1 MYVIVLT
8 AVEKQ
13 ALGVRPGEEI
23 GEPRIVIG
31 GFSSMPEAEEW
42 LKGKGCYKHP
52 DEPPNVW
59 CEARRN
65 RERGIGSEQN
75 DWGRRLIIVQMR
87 NPHEVWK

>member
-8 AVEKQ
+8 AVEGGM
-13 ALGVRPGEEI
+13 LGVRSGEEV
-23 GEPRIVIG
+23 GEARLVIG
-31 GFSSMPEAEEW
+31 GFPSLPEAEDW
-42 LKGKGCYKHP
+42 LEEKGCYKHP

-65 RERGIGSEQN
+65 RERGRSSERN
-75 DWGRRLIIVQMR
+75 DWSRRLIIVQMR